1 MSFDG
6 LSWYA
11 ASDGTASGIGS
22 ENDPWDL
29 RSAMAGRSE
38 IEPGDIL
45 WVRGG
50 LYRLDSTLECSTA
63 GTEERP
69 VEVRGDPRDV
79 RPVLEFT
86 GLLDSAALHVTGE
99 YVSLRRLELTGADE
113 PRTTPIPG
121 DAGDPR
127 GRGLL
132 VESGLGVRLIDLW
145 VHDFGTSLFESRA
158 SGLEI
163 YGCLFFNSYWDGPDR
178 SHGPG
183 LYLRNPEGAP
193 RKRVENNCVFQHGR
207 QGLQGFGST
216 PFANVDVVGNAF
228 FNNGIADDGFHRN
241 LMFGSGAPG
250 HRDVV
255 VADNW
260 AYLAP
265 GPVQGAE
272 HNLFGGVAGSH
283 GLRVEGNV
291 FCQWGR
297 PALKIAGA
305 EGETI
310 AGNTILGSA
319 EFSTMD
325 GSAAGGDAEFRQRYV
340 DNDYFDERPKGIWT
354 VLRGDDKAP
363 DAFERTGRLLVFVL
377 NWDLAEAAELELD
390 GATEGAD
397 VPEEGRQVRVSSVQD
412 PEVYVLRYVSDGKVS
427 VPMYGWGIKPPVGR
441 DVELRPLPDALPEF
455 GVFLIEWDV
464 DGEATPREPLPLSD
478 PGAGMPRTAAR
489 GARIAAWRIADQAER
504 EQSKRERCRA
514 WRAFRRRR
522 GA

>member
-11 ASDGTASGIGS
+11 APDGSASGVGS
-22 ENDPWDL
+22 EDDPWDL
-29 RSAMAGRSE
+29 RSAVAGRSE

-50 LYRLDSTLECSTA
+50 LYRLDATLECSTA

-69 VEVRGDPRDV
+69 VEVRGDPRDA
-79 RPVLEFT
+79 RPVLEFA
-86 GLLDSAALHVTGE
+86 GLLDSAAVHVTGE
-99 YVSLRRLELTGADE
+99 HVSLRRLELSSADE
-113 PRTTPIPG
+113 SRTTSIAG

-145 VHDFGTSLFESRA
+145 VHDFGTSLFESRP

-193 RKRVENNCVFQHGR
+193 RKRIENNCVFQHGR

-228 FNNGIADDGFHRN
+228 FNNGVANDGFHRN
-241 LMFGSGAPG
+241 FMFGSAAPG
-250 HRDVV
+250 HRDSVI
-255 VADNW
+255 AENW
-260 AYLAP
+260 AYLTP
-265 GPVQGAE
+265 GPALGAE
-272 HNLFGGVAGSH
+272 HNLLGGVAGSQ

-291 FCQWGR
+291 FCHWGR
-297 PALKIAGA
+297 PALKIDRA
-305 EGETI
+305 EGETV
-310 AGNTILGSA
+310 AGNRILGSA

-325 GSAAGGDAEFRQRYV
+325 GSAGGDAAFRQRYA
-340 DNDYFDERPKGIWT
+340 DNDYFDERPSGIWT
-354 VLRGDDKAP
+354 ALRGDEKAP
-363 DAFERTGRLLVFVL
+363 DAFERTGRMLAFVL
-377 NWDLAEAAELELD
+377 NWDSAETVELKLD
-390 GATEGAD
+390 GAAETAA
-397 VPEEGRQVRVSSVQD
+397 VPEEGRQVRVSSVQN
-412 PEVYVLRYVSDGKVS
+412 PEAYLLRYVAEGKIS
-427 VPMYGWGIKPPVGR
+427 VPLNGWSVQSPVGR
-441 DVELRPLPDALPEF
+441 DVGRTPLPATLPEF
-455 GVFLIEWDV
+455 GAFLIEWDV
-464 DGEATPREPLPLSD
+464 DGEAAPREPSPLFD
-478 PGAGMPRTAAR
+478 PGAGMPRAAAR
-489 GARIAAWRIADQAER
+489 AARIAAWRITDPAER
-504 EQSKRERCRA
+504 AQCKRERFRA
-514 WRAFRRRR
+514 WRAFRRGR